1 MTSSLHSHTDIDSS
15 ESVET
20 KEQDG
25 FKHLVPQ
32 GLGTHELDRRPVD
45 LDHALAFLGEGHCDG
60 VLLSS
65 KHLHRRDGGRG
76 LHFFP
81 MTRSGV
87 RATTHTALDTH
98 HISTTEAT
106 PVRLRRT
113 TDSSQRLLYSSTITS
128 DPTAVWFGCFNF
140 IMNESLPQVWRA
152 LVGLNVFVSV
162 LSLLGALLII
172 TFFIL
177 YKDLRTFGFK
187 LVFFSSVCDLI
198 FSIAQ
203 VSLRHAVLNV

>member
-1 MTSSLHSHTDIDSS
+1 
-15 ESVET
+15 
-20 KEQDG
+20 
-25 FKHLVPQ
+25 
-32 GLGTHELDRRPVD
+32 
-45 LDHALAFLGEGHCDG
+45 
-60 VLLSS
+60 
-65 KHLHRRDGGRG
+65 
-76 LHFFP
+76 
-81 MTRSGV
+81 
-87 RATTHTALDTH
+87 
-98 HISTTEAT
+98 
-106 PVRLRRT
+106 
-113 TDSSQRLLYSSTITS
+113 
-128 DPTAVWFGCFNF
+128 
-140 IMNESLPQVWRA
+140 MNESLPQVWRA